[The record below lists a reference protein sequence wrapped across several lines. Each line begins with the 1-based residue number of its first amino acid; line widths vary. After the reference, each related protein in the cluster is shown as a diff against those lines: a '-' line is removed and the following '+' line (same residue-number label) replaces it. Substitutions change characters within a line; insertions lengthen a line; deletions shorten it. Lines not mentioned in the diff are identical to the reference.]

1 MIGALRYLSVI
12 GLACLYSAG
21 AFASPEED
29 AYIAGYA
36 ASILERDFKL
46 ERPAIS
52 VKNGVIKLEEEALKN
67 TDRIKVMEALSRVP
81 GVTGVG
87 IGEHNGKSI
96 SSPLM
101 HSAALD
107 KESQQLNED
116 TAALKT
122 GIFPDGHLF
131 KSLFADP
138 SWPHFSVA
146 YHNYTSGDFDG
157 TNIATVSFGETIPF
171 YRQNMG
177 ILQRFNSQWEVGIQ
191 GGVVSDFNL
200 DASSSDLVNTDFV
213 GALYSSMRIG
223 DFSAFSRVF
232 HQSSH
237 LGDEFLLRTRLE
249 RVNLSFEGIDLKLSY
264 DLPVGFRLYG
274 GGRGLFHKEPESLK
288 VWSAQYGIEFR
299 SPWRMDFGGMRPI
312 AGADFKNFEEN
323 DWSTDISA
331 RAGVEFENMQVLGR
345 KFQIL
350 AEYFNGYS
358 PSGQF
363 YNEKI
368 EYIGLG
374 AHFHF

>member
-1 MIGALRYLSVI
+1 MKIALRYLSGI
-12 GLACLYSAG
+12 GIACLYSVG
-21 AFASPEED
+21 VYASQVED

-36 ASILERDFKL
+36 AGILERDFKL

-52 VKNGVIKLEEEALKN
+52 VKDGVIKLDEDDLKH
-67 TDRIKVMEALSRVP
+67 TDQNKVMEALSNIP
-81 GVTGVG
+81 GVSGVG
-87 IGEHNGKSI
+87 VGEHNNNSV
-96 SSPLM
+96 SSPLTL
-101 HSAALD
+101 STAQLD
-107 KESQQLNED
+107 KSEESSES
-116 TAALKT
+116 AGLKT
-122 GIFPDGHLF
+122 GIFPEGHLF

-138 SWPHFSVA
+138 SWPHFAAS
-146 YHNYTSGDFDG
+146 YHNYIGGDFDG

-177 ILQRFNSQWEVGIQ
+177 ILQRFGSQWEVGIQ
-191 GGVVSDFNL
+191 GGVISDFNL
-200 DASSSDLVNTDFV
+200 DAPSSDLVNTDFV

-223 DFSAFSRVF
+223 DFSAFSRIF

-312 AGADFKNFEEN
+312 AGADFKNYEEN

-363 YNEKI
+363 YNDKI